1 MKKTPTKRRTPPAF
15 TSDTA
20 ERLCIDSAYNLAQ
33 KQLEEGTASPSVIVH
48 FLKMG
53 TAQAELERAKLEKET
68 ELLSARKIAIEE
80 GEKTKDL
87 IEEAMKAFKS
97 YNGISSDDDDEED
110 YYDED
115 DDYDDY

>member
-1 MKKTPTKRRTPPAF
+1 MKKTHQAKFPQALTT
-15 TSDTA
+15 DTA
-20 ERLCIDSAYNLAQ
+20 ERRCITSAYDLAQ

-80 GEKTKDL
+80 GERTKDL

-97 YNGISSDDDDEED
+97 YNGLSSDDDEDEDD
-110 YYDED
+110 YYD
-115 DDYDDY
+115 DY

>member
-1 MKKTPTKRRTPPAF
+1 MKKTPLKEIPQALTPE
-15 TSDTA
+15 TA
-20 ERLCIDSAYNLAQ
+20 ERRCISSAYDLAQ

-97 YNGISSDDDDEED
+97 YNGLSDDDEDDEDD
-110 YYDED
+110 YYD
-115 DDYDDY
+115 DY

>member
-1 MKKTPTKRRTPPAF
+1 MKKTHQSKFPQALTT
-15 TSDTA
+15 DTA
-20 ERLCIDSAYNLAQ
+20 ERRCITSAYDLAQ

-68 ELLSARKIAIEE
+68 ELLSARKVAIEE
-80 GEKTKDL
+80 GERTKDL

-97 YNGISSDDDDEED
+97 YNGLSSDDDDEED
-110 YYDED
+110 ED
-115 DDYDDY
+115 DYYDDY

>member
-1 MKKTPTKRRTPPAF
+1 MKKTPKTKIPKALT
-15 TSDTA
+15 TDTA
-20 ERLCIDSAYNLAQ
+20 ERRCISSAYDLAQ
-33 KQLEEGTASPSVIVH
+33 QQLEAGTASPSVIVH

-97 YNGISSDDDDEED
+97 YNGISSDDEDDD

-115 DDYDDY
+115 DRYDDY